1 MPPPWLILQGL
12 ITKADDSGGHSEK
25 ESAASQNLPDL
36 RSSLHMEEEM
46 GTLLGGGALLL
57 GALSAS

>member
-1 MPPPWLILQGL
+1 M
-12 ITKADDSGGHSEK
+12 KVSHFEK
-25 ESAASQNLPDL
+25 ECSTSQNLPDL